1 MCSRLQEK
9 HCAGNTK
16 ANWVEMKGVFAL
28 KAISVLEWNIN
39 QRGGKGR
46 GNIPP
51 WVKDEINGYDIVILT
66 EFCTGCDGRA
76 AFISELEQR
85 GYHCAVSDNSNGNDI
100 LIAINACFS
109 ILNSTWVPCYGM
121 NSFPENLRVDI
132 DCDGSPLTAM
142 GIRIKTLDNFKM
154 RKQEFKWVLEQIR
167 DLKHPILMAG
177 DFNHGK
183 RGSRNQDWSISI
195 MEDML
200 KGKGFT
206 LYTPEGSSIYGVEN
220 YNGNEFPDDYFAAKG
235 ATITLRPYDRD
246 FTSRNPSAYPFG
258 RDFQEL
264 WYPGARDGD
273 LAKIASSFPDH
284 AILKGNLCFP
294 LQKE

>member
-100 LIAINACFS
+100 LIAIFHLEFYLGSLLWYEFLSGEPAGR
-109 ILNSTWVPCYGM
+109 YR
-121 NSFPENLRVDI
+121 LRWQPFD
-132 DCDGSPLTAM
+132 S
-142 GIRIKTLDNFKM
+142 
-154 RKQEFKWVLEQIR
+154 
-167 DLKHPILMAG
+167 
-177 DFNHGK
+177 HGHT
-183 RGSRNQDWSISI
+183 NQD
-195 MEDML
+195 
-200 KGKGFT
+200 
-206 LYTPEGSSIYGVEN
+206 P
-220 YNGNEFPDDYFAAKG
+220 
-235 ATITLRPYDRD
+235 
-246 FTSRNPSAYPFG
+246 
-258 RDFQEL
+258 
-264 WYPGARDGD
+264 
-273 LAKIASSFPDH
+273 
-284 AILKGNLCFP
+284 
-294 LQKE
+294 